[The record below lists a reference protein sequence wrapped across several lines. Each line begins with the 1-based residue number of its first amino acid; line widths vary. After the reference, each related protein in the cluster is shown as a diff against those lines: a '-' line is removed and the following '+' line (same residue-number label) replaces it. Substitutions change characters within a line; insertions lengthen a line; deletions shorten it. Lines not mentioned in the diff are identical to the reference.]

1 MSEEKKEKMV
11 LTNIPHNDLTEF
23 DYDTGFYLLWL
34 AISMTLF
41 IAFSFM
47 SSIYD
52 PEWFHPIERLFWWFW
67 FITSIFIFK
76 RRNDNLV
83 FKHNIQKLQADYREV
98 YDAKVNVGVLE
109 ALITMKKEKLAEEK
123 ANAHIHKKQK

>member
-1 MSEEKKEKMV
+1 MSEEKKEKMT
-11 LTNIPHNDLTEF
+11 LTNIPHNDLSEF
-23 DYDTGFYLLWL
+23 DYDTGFYLVWL

-52 PEWFHPIERLFWWFW
+52 TEWFHPIERLFWWFW

-76 RRNDNLV
+76 RRNDHLV
-83 FKHNIQKLQADYREV
+83 FKHNMEKIKADYREV
-98 YDAKVNVGVLE
+98 YDATVNIGCLE
-109 ALITMKKEKLAEEK
+109 ALIKLKKEQQNVDA
-123 ANAHIHKKQK
+123 KKRK

>member
-67 FITSIFIFK
+67 FILSIFIFK

-109 ALITMKKEKLAEEK
+109 ALIIMKKQKLAEEK
-123 ANAHIHKKQK
+123 ANAHIPKKQK